1 MNEPSREMLN
11 KFSLRTLRLTTM
23 GGRRFMVNASDAPIA
38 ALWLPTDTLEIAED
52 EENPYTFIIY
62 RVLAGRE
69 REDWEKIHAS
79 ES

>member
-1 MNEPSREMLN
+1 
-11 KFSLRTLRLTTM
+11 
-23 GGRRFMVNASDAPIA
+23 MVNASDAPIA